1 MQQILSLLRKN
12 KGFAVLLAAE
22 LAVLVWLFAGLFG
35 PAYKLTL
42 SPDVFTNEFTD
53 IAALSEDGSALQI
66 QNDGSFETDKEITF
80 SSAPAALPSGAYD
93 VTVEYFSCQTP
104 DAPCS
109 RLKRKASGM
118 MISV

>member
-80 SSAPAALPSGAYD
+80 SSAPAARAGA
-93 VTVEYFSCQTP
+93 
-104 DAPCS
+104 A
-109 RLKRKASGM
+109 
-118 MISV
+118 